1 MQTEIT
7 SMQYTNTFVPEVAV
21 DIRTMQ
27 NTKAEFLKLLR
38 EKKKNLEY
46 LRVCF
51 NAWEKSLLLYGTAH
65 IHQYMTSVLKYGNL
79 NHISIAPT
87 CTAKNQ
93 LVISPLSLVL
103 MVAMFTPYLITKAP
117 VSLTVSKTN

>member
-38 EKKKNLEY
+38 EKKK
-46 LRVCF
+46 
-51 NAWEKSLLLYGTAH
+51 K
-65 IHQYMTSVLKYGNL
+65 
-79 NHISIAPT
+79 P
-87 CTAKNQ
+87 
-93 LVISPLSLVL
+93 
-103 MVAMFTPYLITKAP
+103 
-117 VSLTVSKTN
+117 